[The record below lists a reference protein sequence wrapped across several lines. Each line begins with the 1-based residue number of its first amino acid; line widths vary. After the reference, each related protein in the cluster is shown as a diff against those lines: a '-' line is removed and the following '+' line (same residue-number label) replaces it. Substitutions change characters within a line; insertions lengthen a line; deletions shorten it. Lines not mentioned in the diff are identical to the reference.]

1 MAAAA
6 DPSDWQGLSG
16 DPTYLLVRED
26 STLESFGE
34 SVGLSSSP
42 HCLIDLSPSLGHLQ
56 PASGQPR
63 LRCI

>member
-1 MAAAA
+1 MAAVA
-6 DPSDWQGLSG
+6 DPSCWQGLSG

-26 STLESFGE
+26 STLENFGE
-34 SVGLSSSP
+34 SFGPSSLP
-42 HCLIDLSPSLGHLQ
+42 HCLIDLSPSPGHLQ